1 MFNIRDYGAVGDGI
15 QLDSPAIQAAVDA
28 CAAAGGG
35 TVFVPAGKYLCG
47 TVHLKSHIHIL
58 IEKGAYLL
66 GSTNLADFDPR
77 EENPANCEYQDPSH
91 SYYHFSLFHADNQED
106 IAITGFGEIDMQ
118 SVWDGDGRPDENGN
132 RKWWRGAKIIAFKE
146 CREIVIRDLSMK
158 NATDLAVYVA
168 GCEYVTISGLQI
180 VSHIDGVSPDCCRNV
195 TISDCIIDSADD
207 AIVPKCSYTLGYLKA
222 MENLTIS
229 NCVLRS
235 NAAALKFG
243 TETNSAFKNITV
255 TGCTICDT
263 QLNGIAIQSA
273 DGAIVEGITISNM
286 TLRNVGNPILI
297 QVVNRA
303 RGPKPEC
310 EKIGQI
316 RNIILSDII
325 ITGPYPE
332 TFQATR
338 AQFAWTHIDQDLTLK
353 GIRHPLLIAGQPD
366 SPIQN
371 VTMSNVVFRAH
382 GGGTVEDRDIQLKE
396 VRDDYPGSTVFGNK
410 FPTYGLYALNA
421 DNLKLY
427 NVEFTTEYPDARDEM
442 ILKNVTNFKRV

>member
-1 MFNIRDYGAVGDGI
+1 M
-15 QLDSPAIQAAVDA
+15 
-28 CAAAGGG
+28 
-35 TVFVPAGKYLCG
+35 
-47 TVHLKSHIHIL
+47 
-58 IEKGAYLL
+58 
-66 GSTNLADFDPR
+66 
-77 EENPANCEYQDPSH
+77 
-91 SYYHFSLFHADNQED
+91 
-106 IAITGFGEIDMQ
+106 
-118 SVWDGDGRPDENGN
+118 
-132 RKWWRGAKIIAFKE
+132 
-146 CREIVIRDLSMK
+146 
-158 NATDLAVYVA
+158 
-168 GCEYVTISGLQI
+168 
-180 VSHIDGVSPDCCRNV
+180 
-195 TISDCIIDSADD
+195 
-207 AIVPKCSYTLGYLKA
+207 
-222 MENLTIS
+222 
-229 NCVLRS
+229 RS

-338 AQFAWTHIDQDLTLK
+338 AQFAWTHIDNDLTLK

-366 SPIQN
+366 SLIQN

-382 GGGTVEDRDIQLKE
+382 GGGTVEDRDIQLNE
-396 VRDDYPGSTVFGNK
+396 VRDDYPGSTVFGPK

-427 NVEFTTEYPDARDEM
+427 NVEFSTEYPDARDEM